1 MKTLIVDDSSAMLRV
16 IKMTLNEIGIDDIDT
31 ALNGKEAIEKFEQG
45 SYELL
50 LTDWNMPEM
59 DGISL
64 VRRVR
69 ELDTDVYIVMVTT
82 ECKKEQVVEALEA
95 GVDNYVT
102 KPFSKKRIQK
112 IIEEEVKPK
121 KENS

>member
-16 IKMTLNEIGIDDIDT
+16 IKMTLNEIGINEIDT
-31 ALNGKEAIEKFEQG
+31 ALNGKEAIEKFQSG
-45 SYELL
+45 NYELL

-59 DGISL
+59 DGIGL
-64 VRRVR
+64 VKRVR
-69 ELDTDVYIVMVTT
+69 ELDENVYIVMVTT
-82 ECKKEQVVEALEA
+82 ECKREQVVEALEA

-112 IIEEEVKPK
+112 IIEEEVLPK
-121 KENS
+121 KENA

>member
-1 MKTLIVDDSSAMLRV
+1 MKVLIVDDSSAMLRV
-16 IKMTLNEIGIDDIDT
+16 IKMTLNEIGLQDIDM
-31 ALNGKEAIEKFEQG
+31 AMNGKEAIDKFQQNN
-45 SYELL
+45 YDLI

-59 DGISL
+59 NGINF
-64 VRRVR
+64 VKRVR
-69 ELDTDVYIVMVTT
+69 ESNDKVYIVMVTT

-112 IIEEEVKPK
+112 IIEEEVVAKQ
-121 KENS
+121 NS